1 MIICENCRKE
11 VIPVKKRFSA
21 VGFILMLI
29 SGILTPVAI
38 IYLIIHLC
46 RRNEY
51 CPSCNKKVY
60 KRTLNNKINDKLMEK
75 GNPTLLYTIRA
86 IIVIVCILL
95 AISIIKDYI
104 K

>member
-11 VIPVKKRFSA
+11 VIPVKKKFSS

-46 RRNEY
+46 RRNDY
-51 CPSCNKKVY
+51 CPYCNKTAY
-60 KRTLNNKINDKLMEK
+60 KKTLSNKIKDKLMTS
-75 GNPTLLYTIRA
+75 GNPTFLYIIYGLIAIFMIA
-86 IIVIVCILL
+86 II
-95 AISIIKDYI
+95 ISIINDIPK
-104 K
+104 

>member
-11 VIPVKKRFSA
+11 VMPVKKRFSA

-51 CPSCNKKVY
+51 CPNCNKKVY